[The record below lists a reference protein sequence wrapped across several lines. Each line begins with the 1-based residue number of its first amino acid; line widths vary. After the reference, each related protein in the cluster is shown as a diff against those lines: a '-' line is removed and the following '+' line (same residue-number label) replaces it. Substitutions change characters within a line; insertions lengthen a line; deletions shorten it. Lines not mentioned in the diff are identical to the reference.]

1 MLWML
6 QIAYMRSWNQFS
18 EVLGIQMSFRSI
30 LVSITGYSPTL
41 LPIRGTWWS
50 THEPYTV
57 LDWLCR
63 HRYTF
68 CTYTYLLLPT
78 TNTAIIT
85 AIRGILNDGTYFK
98 PLWQQNFVGDVSL
111 FWKFVRKKVVTTRT
125 CMAIFSFVGSHLAQR
140 WWTGHVV

>member
-41 LPIRGTWWS
+41 PPIRGTWWS

-57 LDWLCR
+57 LDWLCK

-68 CTYTYLLLPT
+68 CTYTYLLLPS

-85 AIRGILNDGTYFK
+85 AMRGILNDGTYFK
-98 PLWQQNFVGDVSL
+98 PLWQQNLLVMLAYFESSCA
-111 FWKFVRKKVVTTRT
+111 RKLWQRERAWQFFFFFFLA
-125 CMAIFSFVGSHLAQR
+125 AIWLKDGELAM
-140 WWTGHVV
+140 